1 MERYDVKC
9 PACGT
14 ENKNL
19 YLKETDGWFI
29 CERCKLNVQ
38 ANEFFKLLPI
48 PMYTGRQLADA
59 VKQS

>member
-1 MERYDVKC
+1 MKQYNVKC
-9 PACGT
+9 PACGA
-14 ENKNL
+14 ENRNL

-38 ANEFFKLLPI
+38 ANEFFNLLPI
-48 PMYTGRQLADA
+48 PEYTGRQLVDA